1 MSEERMF
8 MDKTLVFDVLWDNE
22 AEVWYT
28 YKTPVQGAM
37 AEAPT
42 LDELYSKLSVIVSEM
57 LQMNNEDLICQMLY
71 AVYQQNRPSMVLG
84 DSK

>member
-1 MSEERMF
+1 
-8 MDKTLVFDVLWDNE
+8 MDETFVFDVFWDNE

-28 YKTPVQGAM
+28 YETPVQGAM

-57 LQMNNEDLICQMLY
+57 LQMNNEDHGRSKLPI
-71 AVYQQNRPSMVLG
+71 MVKAFKETVLETV
-84 DSK
+84 